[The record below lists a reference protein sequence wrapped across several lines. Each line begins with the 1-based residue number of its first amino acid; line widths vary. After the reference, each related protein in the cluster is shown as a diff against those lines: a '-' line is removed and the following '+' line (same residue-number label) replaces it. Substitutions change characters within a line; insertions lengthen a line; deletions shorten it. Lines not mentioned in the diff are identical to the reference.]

1 MSLRVATAAAAA
13 DLAAIHAATFD
24 EPWGADEIRTLLSGP
39 GGFGLLTDGGFIL
52 CRAIAGEA
60 EILTLAVKPDAR
72 RQGLGRTLVEAA
84 AIVAAQGGAEAFFL
98 EVASDNAAAIALYDA
113 AGFERAGARR
123 GYYQRP
129 DGPVDALVM
138 RRALNR
144 DG

>member
-1 MSLRVATAAAAA
+1 MSLRVATAADAAE
-13 DLAAIHAATFD
+13 LAALHASAFD
-24 EPWGADEIRTLLSGP
+24 DPWGADEIHTLLSGP
-39 GGFGLLTDGGFIL
+39 GGFGLLAEGGFIL

-98 EVASDNAAAIALYDA
+98 EVASDNTAAIALYEA
-113 AGFERAGARR
+113 AGFERAGGRK
-123 GYYQRP
+123 GYYQRT
-129 DGPVDALVM
+129 GSVMDALVM
-138 RRALNR
+138 RRALNT